1 MASTTIEARLAQLE
15 ADVSKLQ
22 AEVERL
28 RAKSGKD
35 WRRAVARFAGDEDL
49 RSLLDDAQR
58 LRETDRKQSG
68 NSADIPGESTK

>member
-15 ADVSKLQ
+15 ADVSRLQ

-28 RAKSGKD
+28 RAESGKD
-35 WRRAVARFAGDEDL
+35 WRRAVERFAGDEDL

-58 LRETDRKQSG
+58 LRESDRKRCG
-68 NSADIPGESTK
+68 DSANITGESTT